1 MDVPGSVVGGVF
13 LLLAVLPGAAFTWA
27 LERQVGSY
35 GVSFADRTLR
45 FVGVSIVFHLLVLP
59 LEYLVVSSLLPA
71 SSFDWGDVM
80 TAWPALLLLFAIPYG
95 LGSVLG
101 GLYRSRSARDEH
113 WNWVRSRLS
122 EPTERRLLRVALG
135 HDPAPR
141 AWDHLFADRSSRYL
155 RVRLQDGTWVAGLFA
170 DRSYAGGYPDVTDLL
185 LEQAWSVDPVTGE
198 PADQQGPAYPV
209 YIPAS
214 EITLLEELPEAVESS
229 DERSSG

>member
-1 MDVPGSVVGGVF
+1 MDVPGSVAGVAF

-45 FVGVSIVFHLLVLP
+45 FVGVSIVFHLVALP
-59 LEYLVVSSLLPA
+59 FEYLVATSLLA
-71 SSFDWGDVM
+71 ESGFDWGDVL
-80 TAWPALLLLFAIPYG
+80 TVWPALLLLFAIPYG

-101 GLYRSRSARDEH
+101 GLYRSRSARDGH
-113 WNWVRSRLS
+113 WTWVRRRLS
-122 EPTERRLLRVALG
+122 EPAERRLLRVALG

-170 DRSYAGGYPDVTDLL
+170 DRSYAGGYPNPTDLL

-209 YIPAS
+209 YVPAS
-214 EITLLEELPEAVESS
+214 EITLLEELPEAAGSP
-229 DERSSG
+229 DDRSPE